1 MIEKEELLPDVK
13 NIKTQ
18 ETYTLPSKGLVYAP
32 EDNIPAA
39 LTLRRMTTKEDKMR
53 LRNQSE
59 EQTRKDLLQAC
70 IIEPIDAGKLKLMDA
85 NFLLFRLRGISL
97 LSDIYKIYC
106 RCPNCGTE
114 FIHEVNLLDIPIK
127 YMNKEKLEKLNTI
140 LPISQAKI
148 ELHYPSIDNII
159 SIGKELR
166 EFTSRYPNADRG
178 EYLYTL
184 SASVYIDKVNGN
196 KLMREEIEN
205 YLDSMDIL
213 DSRSL
218 REAISSLDDEYGF
231 EDTLVGKCPTCDN
244 DVKHGLPITSELFT
258 PSK

>member
-70 IIEPIDAGKLKLMDA
+70 ILEPIDAGKLKLMDA

-114 FIHEVNLLDIPIK
+114 FVHEVNLLDIPIK
-127 YMNKEKLEKLNTI
+127 YMNKDKLEKLTTI

-148 ELHYPSIDNII
+148 ELQYPTLDNII
-159 SIGKELR
+159 SMGKELR
-166 EFTSRYPNADRG
+166 EFANRYPNADRG

-184 SASVYIDKVNGN
+184 SASVYIYKVNGN
-196 KLMREEIEN
+196 TLMREEIEN
-205 YLDSMDIL
+205 YLDNMDIL
-213 DSRSL
+213 DSRAL

-231 EDTLVGKCPTCDN
+231 EDELLAKCPSCGN